1 MEKKFIRRLVHGGIL
16 LAVIVM
22 VSGCGTG
29 PDNPPG
35 GDSQF
40 AFGEQPGSGVLGSG
54 TLLSE
59 GGNESGAGQDLGN
72 TGSSGALGRVYYLSS
87 LLQD

>member
-40 AFGEQPGSGVLGSG
+40 AFGEQPGSSVSESG
-54 TLLSE
+54 TLLSD
-59 GGNESGAGQDLGN
+59 GGNKSGAGQDLDN
-72 TGSSGALGRVYYLSS
+72 AGSSGAVGSVCYLSS
-87 LLQD
+87 LRLD